1 MFDAIASRYDVMNR
15 VMTLGQ
21 DQRWRRF
28 VVTKAAVPSDGRLL
42 DLASGTGDIA
52 ALAKA
57 YMPSASV
64 VAGDFAFNMLREA
77 KKRFSRIQ
85 VGWHASDATLLP
97 YREDSFD
104 AITFGYLLRNVDDIS
119 HVLEEIHRVM
129 KPGGTV
135 VCLDTTPPEKNF
147 LYPFILFYL
156 KYCIPVLGKM
166 LARNEAAYAYLT
178 GSTIGFYSADRLA
191 EAFSSA
197 GFTDVCY
204 KKFMCGTIAV
214 HWAVKP
220 LRSES

>member
-1 MFDAIASRYDVMNR
+1 MFNAIASRYDRMNR

-28 VVTKAAVPSDGRLL
+28 VVRKAAVPSDGRLL

-57 YMPSASV
+57 YNNSASV
-64 VAGDFAFNMLREA
+64 VAGDFALNMLREA
-77 KKRFSRIQ
+77 KRRFDGIQ

-97 YREDSFD
+97 YRANSFD
-104 AITFGYLLRNVDDIS
+104 AITFGYLLRNVDDVS
-119 HVLEEIHRVM
+119 QVLKEVYRVM
-129 KPGGTV
+129 KSGGTV
-135 VCLDTTPPEKNF
+135 VCLDTTPPEKNV

-156 KYCIPVLGKM
+156 KCCIPVLGRL
-166 LARNEAAYAYLT
+166 LASNEAAYAYLT
-178 GSTIGFYSADRLA
+178 GSTMGFYSAEKLA

-197 GFTDVCY
+197 GFVAVEY

-214 HWAVKP
+214 HWARKP
-220 LRSES
+220 LRSEK